1 MFCPNCGTEIKEKK
15 TFCPKCGSSLGVE
28 AVQEDT
34 KTVEAAAS
42 TENVHENVIP
52 PQGAPVPSKKG
63 GKKKFIIGGIVAV
76 VLILIAV
83 MIGTSGGNT
92 GTTSTDTYIETV
104 QNGYLGEFTDMTVQE
119 LLSSYYEDLLGCTAE
134 WDGGENDDGQQIVEV
149 KYTDET
155 VGDTTI
161 QFKMLDEQVFK
172 ISAFVD
178 PNVTIEKASDL
189 PAELNS
195 LYFMAYTTKHETE
208 LDSAE
213 KMKTFIDELDQISG
227 SAVLYG
233 AAANYTG
240 DRAQLCTLFGEDA
253 LETSVPWVLDAY
265 GYLDMNDYAQ
275 QDTADTTAVEPA
287 STADASSADYIF
299 PSDRQY
305 ITEDNMAGWNQKTA
319 LLARNEIFARHGY
332 VFQTQEIQN
341 YFAAKSWYTPNS
353 SYDGSGL
360 NDVEKANV
368 DTISAYEQKMGWTEQ
383 DVSPTKLAQ
392 GAVSSYVESQ
402 GDYCTGFDYVRP
414 YAENEYLVCAKIG
427 EYEWEA
433 EYIVEVNGSDAWVI
447 GRLDGGVFRPV

>member
-15 TFCPKCGSSLGVE
+15 TFCPKCGSPLGVE

-63 GKKKFIIGGIVAV
+63 GKKKFSIGGIVAV

-92 GTTSTDTYIETV
+92 GSTSTDTYIETV

-119 LLSSYYEDLLGCTAE
+119 LLSSYYEDQLGCTAE

-172 ISAFVD
+172 ISAFHD
-178 PNVTIEKASDL
+178 PNTEIEKASDL
-189 PAELNS
+189 VAELNS

-213 KMKTFIDELDQISG
+213 KMKAFIDELDQISG

-305 ITEDNMAGWNQKTA
+305 ITEDDMAGWNQKTA

-341 YFAAKSWYTPNS
+341 YFAAKSC
-353 SYDGSGL
+353 
-360 NDVEKANV
+360 
-368 DTISAYEQKMGWTEQ
+368 IRQI
-383 DVSPTKLAQ
+383 
-392 GAVSSYVESQ
+392 
-402 GDYCTGFDYVRP
+402 RP
-414 YAENEYLVCAKIG
+414 MM
-427 EYEWEA
+427 EA
-433 EYIVEVNGSDAWVI
+433 I
-447 GRLDGGVFRPV
+447 

>member
-15 TFCPKCGSSLGVE
+15 TFCPKCGSPLGADTAQE
-28 AVQEDT
+28 AT
-34 KTVEAAAS
+34 KATETTVT
-42 TENVHENVIP
+42 TETVHESVTP
-52 PQGAPVPSKKG
+52 PQAAPVPLKKG
-63 GKKKFIIGGIVAV
+63 GKKKFIVGGIVA

-83 MIGTSGGNT
+83 IIGVSNGKT
-92 GTTSTDTYIETV
+92 GSTSTDTYIETV

-119 LLSSYYEDLLGCTAE
+119 LLGSYYEDLLGCTAE

-155 VGDTTI
+155 VGDITI

-189 PAELNS
+189 AAELNS

-213 KMKTFIDELDQISG
+213 KMKVFIDQLDQISG

-305 ITEDNMAGWNQKTA
+305 ITEDDMAGWNQKTA
-319 LLARNEIFARHGY
+319 LLARNEIYARHGY
-332 VFQTQEIQN
+332 VFKTQEIQN

-402 GDYCTGFDYVRP
+402 GDYCTGFDYVEP

-433 EYIVEVNGSDAWVI
+433 EYIVEVNGSNAWVI